1 MTECTTQ
8 DRKSYVTTLFLAFF
22 LGGLGVHRFYTGYII
37 FGILQLI
44 TLGGLGIWTLIDII
58 NICLGR
64 FRDANGCDLEGYNEM
79 LGRIMLVITVI
90 LVISSFTSA
99 FHRVF

>member
-8 DRKSYVTTLFLAFF
+8 DRKSYVITLFLAFF